1 MKDKGKVEMINRFM
15 KPAMV
20 ENIPTHEN
28 RSARPLEMYKNE
40 QFYADGYDIDEDND
54 EIARMFGVIEL

>member
-1 MKDKGKVEMINRFM
+1 MINRFM

-20 ENIPTHEN
+20 KNIPTHEN